1 MKITLGCLYPDIMS
15 TYGDR
20 GNVAT
25 IRRRCEWRGIAVDL
39 RELRLG
45 DRTEPDDLDLIII
58 GSGGESQQRLVHFD
72 DFGRAAPILAQQ
84 NQNFLVEIELALAS
98 DRECSGGDL
107 TRPGGEL

>member
-45 DRTEPDDLDLIII
+45 DPAGPDDLDLIVI
-58 GSGGESQQRLVHFD
+58 GSGGESQQRLVAADPALISAETAERPERH
-72 DFGRAAPILAQQ
+72 GVRARQVA
-84 NQNFLVEIELALAS
+84 
-98 DRECSGGDL
+98 
-107 TRPGGEL
+107 